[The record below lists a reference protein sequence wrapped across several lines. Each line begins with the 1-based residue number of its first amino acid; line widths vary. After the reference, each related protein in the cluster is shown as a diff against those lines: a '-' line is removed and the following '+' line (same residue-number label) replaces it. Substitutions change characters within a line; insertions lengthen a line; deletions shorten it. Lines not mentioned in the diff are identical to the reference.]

1 MSAPS
6 TGKRSRRRVGP
17 RRSNATPPPDRARA
31 KHLPGEFELIRR
43 MTGDLPAGGG
53 VIVGPGDDAAVL
65 RPETGDDLVA
75 TTDSFVEGVHWLPD
89 LLDATSLGHRFAA
102 ANLSDLAAMAAV
114 PRWALLAV
122 GAPPDA
128 PAEWLEAFERGL
140 AAALAAHGATVVG
153 GNLTR
158 ERTHAWFT
166 LTLIGE
172 VARGRAWTRR
182 GARPG
187 DLLAVTGSPGRAGA
201 ALAVGAAAHRVSFT
215 AAACEPLLRAHR
227 EPSARVEFARA
238 LAETGAVTAA
248 IDLSDG
254 FHGDLTHLAAAS
266 AVGAEVDETL
276 MPRDE
281 TLVEAARLLLFQ
293 RAHGAGWSRAR
304 RQWVRYTPSPAR
316 LTRLAT
322 ELHFGPSDDYELMLA
337 IDPAHELRAIAVA
350 QATRTPLAIVGRF
363 HDMTGVLTIRDGV
376 GRTRP
381 LPGHGWDHFR
391 G

>member
-1 MSAPS
+1 MSA
-6 TGKRSRRRVGP
+6 RP
-17 RRSNATPPPDRARA
+17 RRSGRRRPTRPRARR
-31 KHLPGEFELIRR
+31 LPGEFELIRR
-43 MTGDLPAGGG
+43 ITGGLPSGGG
-53 VIVGPGDDAAVL
+53 VVVGPGDDAAVL
-65 RPETGDDLVA
+65 RPEAGDDLVA
-75 TTDSFVEGVHWLPD
+75 TTDSFVEGVHWLPG
-89 LLDATSLGHRFAA
+89 LLDPASLGHRFAA
-102 ANLSDLAAMAAV
+102 ANLSDLAAMAAT

-122 GAPPDA
+122 GVPPDA
-128 PAEWLEAFERGL
+128 EAGWLESFERGL

-166 LTLIGE
+166 LTLLGE
-172 VARGRAWTRR
+172 VARGRAWTRQ

-254 FHGDLTHLAAAS
+254 FHGDLAHLATAS
-266 AVGAEVDETL
+266 GVGAEIDETL
-276 MPRDE
+276 WPRDE

-293 RAHGAGWSRAR
+293 RAHGPGWAHAR
-304 RQWVRYTPSPAR
+304 RQWVRYAPPRAR
-316 LTRLAT
+316 LARLAA
-322 ELHFGPSDDYELMLA
+322 ELHFGPSDDYELLLA
-337 IDPAHELRAIAVA
+337 IDPELERRAIAVA
-350 QATRTPLAIVGRF
+350 QATRTPLTVVGRF
-363 HDMTGVLTIRDGV
+363 HDAPGVLTIRDAA
-376 GRTRP
+376 GRARP
-381 LPGHGWDHFR
+381 LPGGGWDHFR
-391 G
+391 GGSTVTGRAS